1 MQIVDPKCDFIG
13 KLPLCECSLLFSVV
27 TCSVC
32 LCWPWLEYWLVW
44 WFSVMWY
51 YHYYLKWKRH
61 CSLLKNVSPG
71 ISSHIQML
79 SVLLWDLLHVSSNLL
94 LPFHW
99 QECNPHYNTKTLLT
113 AILSALAI
121 CRLKNSD
128 CNGNA
133 VSFQLTII
141 PQHALVPPP
150 PFEHRPTNLT
160 WRHNSLLPPC
170 YPASHVFACVHVKL
184 MRVCIC
190 VCLCR
195 CGRAVR
201 HSWG

>member
-141 PQHALVPPP
+141 PQHALVPPHP
-150 PFEHRPTNLT
+150 SSTD
-160 WRHNSLLPPC
+160 LLILHGDTIAC
-170 YPASHVFACVHVKL
+170 CLRVTLPAMYSHVYMWSLCVYV
-184 MRVCIC
+184 C